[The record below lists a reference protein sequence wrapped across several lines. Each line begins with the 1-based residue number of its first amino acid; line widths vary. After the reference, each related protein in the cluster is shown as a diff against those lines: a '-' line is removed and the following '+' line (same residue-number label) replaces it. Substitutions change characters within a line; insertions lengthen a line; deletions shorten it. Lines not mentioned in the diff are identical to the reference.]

1 MLYEEHLRL
10 TPPPLECLF
19 IKGDSVAIE
28 EYLDGDVIEVVVDL
42 SVT

>member
-1 MLYEEHLRL
+1 MIYEEHLRL
-10 TPPPLECLF
+10 TPLPLDCLL

-28 EYLDGDVIEVVVDL
+28 KYLDGDVIEVVVDL